1 MKTFIVLSRKGG
13 TAKTSTAH
21 ALGSWLM
28 KQGKRVLFIDMD
40 GQANLTLVM
49 GADEDAPNAY
59 DLLCQGAQIGD
70 TIQHTEHGDI
80 IAGNE
85 LLHVSEKYL
94 EGAEDTRILSK
105 ALESVKKQ
113 YDYCVIDTPAA
124 LGMVTLNCIVA
135 ANKIIVP
142 VQAELFSAQGI
153 GRIAST
159 LETVKEQCGVSR
171 KIDGLLI
178 TRLDMRTN
186 ISKSMSNDLVE
197 IAKANNT
204 KVYKAVIREC
214 SAIKE
219 AALMQQSIFDYAP
232 RSRGAS
238 DYRDFITEFLG

>member
-1 MKTFIVLSRKGG
+1 MKTIIALSRKGG
-13 TAKTSTAH
+13 TTKTTTCYAIG
-21 ALGSWLM
+21 AGLR
-28 KQGKRVLFIDMD
+28 KQGKRVLFVDLD
-40 GQANLTLVM
+40 GQANLTIST
-49 GADEDAPNAY
+49 GANENELNTYDILCNGANILDA
-59 DLLCQGAQIGD
+59 
-70 TIQHTEHGDI
+70 IQQTEQGDI

-94 EGAEDTRILSK
+94 DGAEDTFILSK
-105 ALESVKKQ
+105 ALENVKKQ

-186 ISKSMSNDLVE
+186 ISKSMSNDLLE

-232 RSRGAS
+232 RSNGAN